1 MQVLGDLIRLP
12 LNNDLPLPWWHRASL
27 GLQTKTWCHVAMVR
41 SQNRDLPHIIVS
53 VLNPYYYSRT
63 IRVRSTQLDKPG
75 IVSGVIA
82 GVTGMNIALAE
93 SATLETGEHQVTL
106 VCEPKD
112 READVPSLDE
122 LRDRYLS
129 AQTPVPDLIA
139 YRERSVEW
147 STRAEVV
154 DGGWIRSA
162 RWREHVLKHADS
174 SVVEK
179 YDLSRA
185 VVSADTTSRLL
196 RFVFPFKGARTIRIK
211 HLDSPGVL
219 KEITTILFRHEFN
232 LLSMLLRRGGASPGQ
247 ASLVAVCEPMMAN
260 ADDAYRQMQREL
272 GALPGELEIDVRLDD
287 GVDSKYTIAPRES
300 RTVIARTPPNL
311 IQRVRDIRS
320 TIAKEKLAVFFSH
333 RFVDEGEASI
343 CAEHV
348 RSALTDNECRVL
360 EVSGKDDVRGP
371 IVVFHEVSA
380 NLWAADAG
388 VILLTKVIDDD
399 PVGRNIPHEYGFLQG
414 QGKPILLLVQRGL
427 EDAVSRWTNAGGVFA
442 PRFPSSGEAFL
453 KESAISIYGLTKEF
467 VERVREQ
474 RLRSSPFET

>member
-1 MQVLGDLIRLP
+1 
-12 LNNDLPLPWWHRASL
+12 
-27 GLQTKTWCHVAMVR
+27 
-41 SQNRDLPHIIVS
+41 
-53 VLNPYYYSRT
+53 
-63 IRVRSTQLDKPG
+63 
-75 IVSGVIA
+75 
-82 GVTGMNIALAE
+82 MNIALAE

-112 READVPSLDE
+112 REAAVPSEDE
-122 LRDRYLS
+122 LKGRYLK
-129 AQTPVPDLIA
+129 AQTPLPDLIT
-139 YRERSVEW
+139 YRERNIEW

-162 RWREHVLKHADS
+162 AWREHVLKHTNAA
-174 SVVEK
+174 VTQK

-185 VVSADTTSRLL
+185 VVSADTTSRVL
-196 RFVFPFKGARTIRIK
+196 RFVFPFKGARTIRVR
-211 HLDSPGVL
+211 HLDHPGVL

-247 ASLVAVCEPMMAN
+247 AALVAVCEPTMSD
-260 ADDAYRQMQREL
+260 ADGAYRQMQREL
-272 GALPGELEIDVRLDD
+272 EDLPGDLEIDVRLDD
-287 GVDSKYTIAPRES
+287 GVDSKYTIAPKES
-300 RTVIARTPPNL
+300 RTVVARTPPDL
-311 IQRVRDIRS
+311 VQRVRDIRS
-320 TIAKEKLAVFFSH
+320 AIPKEKLGVFFSH
-333 RFVDEGEASI
+333 RFVDEGEASA

-348 RSALTDNECRVL
+348 RLALTENGCRVL

-371 IVVFHEVSA
+371 RVVFHEVSA

-388 VILLTKVIDDD
+388 VILLTKVADGE

-414 QGKPILLLVQRGL
+414 QAKPILLLVQRGL
-427 EDAVSRWTNAGGVFA
+427 EDAVGRWTNAGGVYA

-453 KESAISIYGLTKEF
+453 NGSPTSIYGLTKEF